1 MYFIHM
7 NRDNF
12 DESSSLL
19 GVQME
24 WKWIDKTFLEKKFCH
39 LYFHDILIRLDGKD
53 FSFYLLSINVIK
65 P

>member
-24 WKWIDKTFLEKKFCH
+24 WKWIDKTFLEKKIMP
-39 LYFHDILIRLDGKD
+39 LIHDILIRLDGKD
-53 FSFYLLSINVIK
+53 LAFYPLSINVIK

>member
-7 NRDNF
+7 NRDHF
-12 DESSSLL
+12 YESSSLP

-24 WKWIDKTFLEKKFCH
+24 WKWIDKTFLEKKLCQ
-39 LYFHDILIRLDGKD
+39 LDFHDILIRLDGKD
-53 FSFYLLSINVIK
+53 FSFYFLSINVIK